1 MEGLT
6 PYANTVLVKSLA
18 NVQLSAQVCKMSVTY
33 YGFIIKYLH
42 LLFGGPMLKINFS
55 LEISTVEIVK
65 FLQLIIS
72 IFAMLS
78 M

>member
-1 MEGLT
+1 
-6 PYANTVLVKSLA
+6 
-18 NVQLSAQVCKMSVTY
+18 
-33 YGFIIKYLH
+33 
-42 LLFGGPMLKINFS
+42 MLKIKFS
-55 LEISTVEIVK
+55 LEISTVEIVE